1 MLNMAMSSEME
12 ADHSVFLESWNQ
24 STLTADMSNGQIVFA
39 PSFHHRSL
47 KERAAAFGGDLKLSD
62 EMERDEPVGTE
73 AW

>member
-24 STLTADMSNGQIVFA
+24 SMVTSEMINGQIA
-39 PSFHHRSL
+39 LTPSFRHRNL
-47 KERAAAFGGDLKLSD
+47 KERAAAFDGDLKLSD

-73 AW
+73 VW